1 MEAILVTF
9 RTDVALKGPL
19 VGVVHE
25 VELELLPGLCDQA
38 ASLARHVVEL
48 LLLLKRQV
56 RN

>member
-1 MEAILVTF
+1 MQAILVTF
-9 RTDVALKGPL
+9 GANVALEGPL

-25 VELELLPGLCDQA
+25 VELELLPGLCDEA